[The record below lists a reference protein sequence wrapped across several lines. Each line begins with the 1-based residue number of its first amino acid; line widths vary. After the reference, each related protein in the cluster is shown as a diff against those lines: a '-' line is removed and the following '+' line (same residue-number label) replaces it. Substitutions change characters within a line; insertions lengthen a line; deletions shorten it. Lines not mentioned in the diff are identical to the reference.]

1 MKNDS
6 RLPVMSKFV
15 IFSVIFFVF
24 ILTTGSLAFF
34 FSMRQI
40 IRHNK
45 GIELSQMLEI
55 ERVKLETS
63 VNNEVVI
70 ALKMADSPLLR
81 QYFSNPSDLDIAR
94 MAVEEIFSYQ
104 QAFASNIIFWINDID
119 KLFFYND
126 FEPYLMD
133 PDNPDNYWYNMTL
146 FETEVYNFNINY
158 NPDLNVTNLWINAP
172 VFDALGNAIGMVG
185 TGIDIT
191 TYLELVNQNLAD
203 RASIYLFNSAGE
215 ITGARDAALVK
226 DKVNIEEEINIEG
239 EGIIALTR
247 RLVPYQTQILDTPFG
262 RIALGT
268 VPLLEWNSVAVMP
281 DSVDDYNTAMTAL
294 FIVVLMV
301 IVIIFIIFNFFIS
314 GLLKPLRK
322 SMIEAE
328 EANRAKTSFLA
339 NMSHEMRTP
348 MNVVVGFTSL
358 LLEGEDPDLDVKDIL
373 KKMSTAGN
381 TLLGLIND
389 VLDISKIEAG
399 KLELMPVKYE
409 VPSLL
414 NDIITLNMIRI
425 EEKPITF
432 ILDINQDLPYSLY
445 GDDLRVKQI
454 INNIL
459 SNAFKYT
466 QQGTVTLGMH
476 CQIDGPDVILS
487 IYVKDTGIGI
497 REDDLKKIFTDYSQV
512 DTRTNRSIEGT
523 GLGLSITKRLTE
535 IMGGEINAES
545 TYGEGS
551 IFRVQI
557 RQGYIDDIQIGEKV
571 AESLRK
577 FLHAE
582 EKQNVVKKLV
592 RSDLSFARVLVVDD
606 MQTNLDVASG
616 LLLRYKMQVD
626 CVLSGAEAIERMSTG
641 DPQYDLIF
649 MDHMMPGMDGIETAD
664 AIRALATE
672 YAQKVPIVA
681 LTANAIQGMED
692 LFYAHGFQGFLPKP
706 IDTMHLDSIL
716 NKWIKKPGS

>member
-1 MKNDS
+1 
-6 RLPVMSKFV
+6 MSKFV